1 MTDFEKFMND
11 EVTPDM
17 PGDAFYSLEMTDA
30 YKVGYWRD
38 LGKTWVEQ
46 NQDKILSIRVFNEMR
61 EVRLSRFDIGS
72 DFVLRD
78 KDDEKNP
85 PEEVNGHK
93 MIIEEWQILDVD
105 TTWFEDEKYIAGTY
119 KTTGG
124 GIYDFPLPGPGK
136 DQHPAV
142 LIRHYLASKTGP
154 GESGQTYVSD
164 WRCVGFANRSKEE
177 WS

>member
-61 EVRLSRFDIGS
+61 EVRLSRFDIGQE
-72 DFVLRD
+72 FVIRVI
-78 KDDEKNP
+78 DDAEKM
-85 PEEVNGHK
+85 EHYDEC
-93 MIIEEWQILDVD
+93 QILDKDGKESDGMDFV
-105 TTWFEDEKYIAGTY
+105 
-119 KTTGG
+119 TTGG
-124 GIYDFPLPGPGK
+124 GKYKFPLP
-136 DQHPAV
+136 QLHVPAV
-142 LIRHYLASKTGP
+142 LIRYYLKSKTAA
-154 GESGQTYVSD
+154 GESGQTYVFD
-164 WRCVGFANRSKEE
+164 WRCVTFGEYQDLNKKCMGDRGEE
-177 WS
+177 A